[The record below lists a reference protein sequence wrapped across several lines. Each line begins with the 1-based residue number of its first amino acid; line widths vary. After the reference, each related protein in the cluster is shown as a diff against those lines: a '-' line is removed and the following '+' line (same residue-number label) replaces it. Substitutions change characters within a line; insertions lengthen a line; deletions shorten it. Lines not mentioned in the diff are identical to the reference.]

1 MNKTILDKLDKLL
14 ASYGEGR
21 KAIWVIKNM
30 TPTQV
35 WFVDKEDNTPGDV
48 AI

>member
-21 KAIWVIKNM
+21 EEKYHSLDLLK
-30 TPTQV
+30 PTQ
-35 WFVDKEDNTPGDV
+35 
-48 AI
+48 A